1 MIQLITDIED
11 TANNMT
17 GGLELINNDAFVY

>member
-11 TANNMT
+11 ATHNMT